1 MYYYLRIFFLKK
13 EAVSSTRNESVNS
26 TEETESPIVQPFTS
40 TEEKSPIHNQVR
52 NIYYILF
59 NTFFQKKIKT
69 FSYKFIHVHDIGG
82 GGGGDGLFRRNTY
95 YRYKCHL
102 SVR

>member
-1 MYYYLRIFFLKK
+1 MYYYSRIFFTQK
-13 EAVSSTRNESVNS
+13 ETVSST
-26 TEETESPIVQPFTS
+26 EENESPIVQPFTS

-59 NTFFQKKIKT
+59 NTFFPKKIKT
-69 FSYKFIHVHDIGG
+69 FSYNFIHLHDIGG
-82 GGGGDGLFRRNTY
+82 GEGLFRRNTY
-95 YRYKCHL
+95 CRHKYHL